1 KTVEDSV
8 TQIIEQNMTG
18 LDGLLYMSSNSSAN
32 GLASIT
38 LTFQSGTD
46 PDTAQVQVQNK
57 LQMAQPLLPQE
68 VQRQGITVK
77 KTTSSMLQVLAFV
90 SEDGSMDAND
100 VADYVGTNLVEPLS
114 RVAGVGNIQV
124 FGGKYA
130 MRIWLDPNKLDTYRL
145 STNEV
150 IAAIQAQ
157 NAQVSVGQ
165 LGGTPS
171 TQGQQLNATINAQD
185 RLQTPEQ
192 FR

>member
-1 KTVEDSV
+1 MARFFIDRPIFAWVLALIVMLAGGLALFTLPVSMYPSVAPPAVQISATYPGASAKTVEDSV

-100 VADYVGTNLVEPLS
+100 VADYVGTNLV
-114 RVAGVGNIQV
+114 
-124 FGGKYA
+124 
-130 MRIWLDPNKLDTYRL
+130 
-145 STNEV
+145 
-150 IAAIQAQ
+150 
-157 NAQVSVGQ
+157 
-165 LGGTPS
+165 
-171 TQGQQLNATINAQD
+171 
-185 RLQTPEQ
+185 
-192 FR
+192 